1 MTKKKHKLKIKQ
13 IKKLAKIA
21 LKLKKLGAIKT
32 YLFLSKK
39 LKKDLIK
46 LKIIH

>member
-1 MTKKKHKLKIKQ
+1 MTKLEHKIKIKN

-21 LKLKKLGAIKT
+21 LKLKKIGAIKT

-39 LKKDLIK
+39 LKIELIK
-46 LKIIH
+46 LKMGE